1 MAAPVATA
9 RSLPGILAQAALIA
23 VVLALPLALDPYG
36 YALFVATQL
45 GVFVIAAI
53 GLNLLAGYAGQVSLG
68 HGAFIAIGA
77 YATALLTVD
86 HGWSFWLAALAGVV
100 LSALMGVLMAL
111 PSFRLSTWYFAFI
124 TLAFAQVFEKMIVEW
139 RGLTKGFA
147 GVVGVQPPSLF
158 GHVLTPA
165 GVYWLVAVIA
175 IIGFWLVNNL
185 VRSRFG
191 RGFVAVRDAPAAAQA
206 AGASPARLKML
217 AFVIAACFAGVAGAF
232 FAVQKT
238 VVTPDD
244 FTAEFSIFFL
254 LTVVLG
260 GLGTRW
266 GPVVGALVFFL
277 VPELL
282 TGLESWRM
290 MVYGAALLALM
301 LFAPHGLVG
310 AARSLFDRLRPKRA
324 ARPAEVLL
332 PEAAHVERPAIS
344 GLPLEVKDL
353 RKSFGGVVALG
364 GVDLSVAS
372 GTCAAIVG
380 PNGSGKTTLLNLVGA
395 YYRRDDG
402 EVLLGGRET
411 KGLSPQQI
419 AGEGLGRT
427 FQTPRLLGE
436 LTVLD
441 NVLLGA
447 FRRERASL
455 LSTMLRLPTAM
466 SEAARLRAEAM
477 ELLAFV
483 GVADRADDLA
493 SETPHG
499 HQRLVEIARALMGGA
514 RLIMLDEPAAGLSMA
529 ELDRL
534 EQLIRRILALGATVV
549 IVEHHLDLVASIAS
563 HVTVLDRGVVLASGA
578 PQAVFADATV
588 MAAYMGERALSDP
601 TSGDQIGDQASGNQP
616 AGDGSRPRPV
626 PAEGA

>member
-1 MAAPVATA
+1 MAASVAKS
-9 RSLPGILAQAALIA
+9 RGLAGLLVQAALVVI
-23 VVLALPLALDPYG
+23 VLALPLALDPYG
-36 YALFVATQL
+36 YPLFVATQL
-45 GVFVIAAI
+45 GVYVIAAI

-86 HGWSFWLAALAGVV
+86 QGWSFWLAALAGVA

-147 GVVGVQPPSLF
+147 GVVGVQPPSVF
-158 GHVLTPA
+158 GHVLEPA
-165 GVYWLVAVIA
+165 GVYWLVAIIA

-206 AGASPARLKML
+206 AGASPARLKLL

-310 AARSLFDRLRPKRA
+310 AARSLFDRLRPKQA
-324 ARPAEVLL
+324 GQTTQPAETVQ
-332 PEAAHVERPAIS
+332 PQGAHVERPAIS
-344 GLPLEVKDL
+344 GLSLEVKDL

-364 GVDLSVAS
+364 GVDLSVAP

-380 PNGSGKTTLLNLVGA
+380 PNGSGKTTLLNVVGA
-395 YYRRDDG
+395 YYRRDAG
-402 EVLLGGRET
+402 AVLLGGRET

-455 LSTMLRLPTAM
+455 PGTMLRLPGAM
-466 SEAARLRAEAM
+466 AEAERLRAEAM

-514 RLIMLDEPAAGLSMA
+514 RLIMLDEPAAGLSMT

-578 PQAVFADATV
+578 PQAVFADAAV
-588 MAAYMGERALSDP
+588 MAAYMGERALNE
-601 TSGDQIGDQASGNQP
+601 QASDQLSDEA
-616 AGDGSRPRPV
+616 AGEVARPRPV
-626 PAEGA
+626 PAKGA